1 MQVIQVKC
9 WSEQEFLLKFQSVR
23 NMCFFGFQLDFVQII
38 SPQFGQLVQLFPNV
52 EIQGLKFSLRLKIL
66 DLEKNL
72 KESIFLR
79 RTSLTSNRAP
89 MVPKTDIL
97 TKNTQNDKNH

>member
-38 SPQFGQLVQLFPNV
+38 SPQFGQLVQFFFRRQNSRV
-52 EIQGLKFSLRLKIL
+52 ECQFR
-66 DLEKNL
+66 
-72 KESIFLR
+72 
-79 RTSLTSNRAP
+79 
-89 MVPKTDIL
+89 
-97 TKNTQNDKNH
+97 TKNTIYNYTI